1 MAKQTISIGTGVNTG
16 DGETIRSAFNKT
28 NANFTELYTATT
40 TINGT
45 AITLGDSGTVTAA
58 AGTLTGTTLNSTV
71 VSSSLTSVGTLTSL
85 SSGAITT
92 TGTLALNASGGLTT
106 NQTTFPLVNTTA
118 TTVNFA
124 GAATTLSIGASTGTT
139 TVNNSLAVS
148 NSTTI
153 TYTPASTAGSA
164 ITATG
169 KDTQGGTGYFD
180 FFKATNT
187 TSGITNG
194 NKTFRLTSI
203 GTIEIINSDYSATL
217 LSLSD
222 AGYLSV
228 SGDYRVAGKKAVNGP
243 AFRAY
248 VATGQT
254 ITSGSQQKVTFGSEN
269 FDTDACFATSTFTP
283 NVEGYYQLNAT
294 VRISGTASTGE
305 CMIVLYKNGSEYARG
320 NNESGTEQGS
330 SFYSMQV
337 SDIVYANGT
346 TDNFDVRIQ
355 QTSGGDRSTTAGST
369 ISYFSGCMIR
379 GA

>member
-45 AITLGDSGTVTAA
+45 AITLGSSGTVTAA
-58 AGTLTGTTLNSTV
+58 ADTLTGTTLNSGVTA
-71 VSSSLTSVGTLTSL
+71 SSLTSVGTLT
-85 SSGAITT
+85 
-92 TGTLALNASGGLTT
+92 GLTT
-106 NQTTFPLVNTTA
+106 S
-118 TTVNFA
+118 
-124 GAATTLSIGASTGTT
+124 GAAS
-139 TVNNSLAVS
+139 
-148 NSTTI
+148 I
-153 TYTPASTAGSA
+153 TYTPGSTTGYA

-180 FFKATNT
+180 FFRATNT
-187 TSGITNG
+187 TSGATNP
-194 NKTFRLTSI
+194 NKTFRLSST
-203 GTIEIINSDYSATL
+203 GAIEFINSDYSATL
-217 LSLSD
+217 LILSD
-222 AGYLSV
+222 AGNLSI
-228 SGDYRVAGKKAVNGP
+228 SGDYQVNGKKAVNGP
-243 AFRAY
+243 TFRAF

-254 ITSGSQQKVTFGSEN
+254 ITSGSQQKVTFGTES
-269 FDTDACFATSTFTP
+269 FDVGACFASSTFTP

-305 CMIVLYKNGSEYARG
+305 CMIILYKNGSEYARG

-330 SFYSMQV
+330 NFYSMQV
-337 SDIVYANGT
+337 SDIAYANGT
-346 TDNFDVRIQ
+346 TDNFDIRIQ
-355 QTSGGDRSTTAGST
+355 QTSGGDRATTAGSA